1 MPLLERRFDVVAFN
15 ILIYSSILGTKTD
28 KTESILFL
36 HVVSLS
42 VYSMSCINGK
52 NILASVFL
60 SCLWSFVKNEIN
72 LLKSKLIL
80 SWSLEKLSKTFLAHL
95 YTSNL
100 GIFPLIQLS
109 NASTKSLSFGITPNL
124 SWIPLILFKDLLKLA
139 TCVAISSL
147 YSPSNIFCSVSTVKM
162 SLSTLIR
169 LILIN
174 VSSTAAVNNFCKLL
188 VQSLWN
194 SEIEFLIKKSKVS
207 NSALIVSHLI

>member
-1 MPLLERRFDVVAFN
+1 MPLLERRFDVVAFT

-80 SWSLEKLSKTFLAHL
+80 S
-95 YTSNL
+95 
-100 GIFPLIQLS
+100 
-109 NASTKSLSFGITPNL
+109 
-124 SWIPLILFKDLLKLA
+124 
-139 TCVAISSL
+139 
-147 YSPSNIFCSVSTVKM
+147 
-162 SLSTLIR
+162 
-169 LILIN
+169 
-174 VSSTAAVNNFCKLL
+174 
-188 VQSLWN
+188 
-194 SEIEFLIKKSKVS
+194 
-207 NSALIVSHLI
+207 